1 MREHTKRGAG
11 CVMALGNNDAQFLQA
26 DGVPYEQ
33 SSANM
38 AIRKCYSFRMN
49 SRYDPSDLLVYGAE
63 DDEEM
68 DMILC
73 ALDKA
78 MDDEFD
84 GATKLSRD
92 GK

>member
-1 MREHTKRGAG
+1 
-11 CVMALGNNDAQFLQA
+11 
-26 DGVPYEQ
+26 
-33 SSANM
+33 
-38 AIRKCYSFRMN
+38 MN